1 MNLMISSYYRVNMDK
16 TREIQL
22 IAFNLGM
29 INELLETKESRNIA
43 IAQKYLNILQDNGCK
58 LRLIDGYIRL
68 VDYNPYFVSSSK
80 L

>member
-1 MNLMISSYYRVNMDK
+1 MDK

-29 INELLETKESRNIA
+29 INELLETKESRNVA
-43 IAQKYLNILQDNGCK
+43 IAQKYLNILQDSGCK

-68 VDYNPYFVSSSK
+68 VDYNPYFFSSSK

>member
-1 MNLMISSYYRVNMDK
+1 MDK
-16 TREIQL
+16 TREIQF
-22 IAFNLGM
+22 IATNLGM
-29 INELLETKESRNIA
+29 INELLETQESRNVA
-43 IAQKYLNILQDNGCK
+43 IAQKYLNILQDSGCK